1 MQKKGCVPDA
11 FSYSLLMGC
20 LCERGRVDEAQALL
34 NEMCQK
40 GISPNSSLFNTL
52 IGGLC
57 KAGNVDEAWK
67 LLERAQT
74 VCTMDVP
81 AYSMLFNEL
90 CNCGRLFDAQNV
102 LDIILQKGFNLDGLS
117 YVSLI
122 RNLCKEEKLEEV
134 KALLNKL
141 VDKGCIFDPASY
153 IPLIDTL
160 DKLGKKHEVNKLADD
175 MMKMAARHDEV
186 KGGFVLQPHEDFG
199 FSENYWRSLLKR
211 DEGSTIATKIL
222 KRILKGWGQS
232 SVHGPLARKHG
243 N

>member
-11 FSYSLLMGC
+11 FSYSLLMNC
-20 LCERGRVDEAQALL
+20 LCEGGRVYEAQALL

-40 GISPNSSLFNTL
+40 GISPNASLFNTL
-52 IGGLC
+52 IGGFC

-67 LLERAQT
+67 LLERAEA

-90 CNCGRLFDAQNV
+90 CKSGRLFDAQNV
-102 LDIILQKGFNLDGLS
+102 LDIILQKGFNLDGFS
-117 YVSLI
+117 YVALI
-122 RNLCKEEKLEEV
+122 RHLCKEEKLEEV
-134 KALLNKL
+134 KALINKL
-141 VDKGCIFDPASY
+141 VDKGCIFDPAAY

-186 KGGFVLQPHEDFG
+186 KGGVVIQPQEDFG

-232 SVHGPLARKHG
+232 SVHEPLARKHC